1 MNNNDKDI
9 KEMFEN
15 IDKYEI
21 KTSSKQIINSF
32 NASVNENKK
41 KPFLAPLFIS
51 FASLGIISAIVIP
64 VVITI
69 NNSNNII
76 DNQDIFNPTKNKYLE
91 NQLLTFN
98 AFKNGNNSSLMYR
111 RSNITLEGFNKVVN
125 EYELVHQGVKQLFE
139 INKYKS
145 VTVDAD
151 FEYLENHYSFESRLL
166 NENNEIISRL
176 YFNDINN
183 ENDNKYSMK
192 ALYYYSNNYYNAEIF
207 VKNHT
212 DKNKTEEEVTTL
224 LTNVDNSIDQKC
236 YLIEKEQEY
245 KGIKSENSYSLK
257 SYESYE
263 HYMSDDDNFVSSVE
277 YENKD
282 TKMSVNIEKD
292 NNEIEFENIIKKSNN
307 VYQFDVDDFEMDDI
321 SISDI
326 TITLTY
332 NDDSSRTYSYSE
344 YQITKN

>member
-111 RSNITLEGFNKVVN
+111 RSNITLDGFNKVVN

-139 INKYKS
+139 INNGARNGFFLFSLNDELKLFIIC
-145 VTVDAD
+145 
-151 FEYLENHYSFESRLL
+151 FEDVLISYLSMFSNISLMSLSLL
-166 NENNEIISRL
+166 FIFYL
-176 YFNDINN
+176 
-183 ENDNKYSMK
+183 
-192 ALYYYSNNYYNAEIF
+192 LSNF
-207 VKNHT
+207 
-212 DKNKTEEEVTTL
+212 L
-224 LTNVDNSIDQKC
+224 
-236 YLIEKEQEY
+236 
-245 KGIKSENSYSLK
+245 
-257 SYESYE
+257 
-263 HYMSDDDNFVSSVE
+263 
-277 YENKD
+277 
-282 TKMSVNIEKD
+282 
-292 NNEIEFENIIKKSNN
+292 
-307 VYQFDVDDFEMDDI
+307 
-321 SISDI
+321 
-326 TITLTY
+326 
-332 NDDSSRTYSYSE
+332 
-344 YQITKN
+344 

>member
-51 FASLGIISAIVIP
+51 FASLGLISAIVIP

-111 RSNITLEGFNKVVN
+111 RSNITLDGFNKVVN

-145 VTVDAD
+145 VTVDND
-151 FEYLENHYSFESRLL
+151 FEYLGNRYSFESRLL

-212 DKNKTEEEVTTL
+212 DKNKSEEEVTTL
-224 LTNVDNSIDQKC
+224 LTNVDKSIDQKC
-236 YLIEKEQEY
+236 YLIEKEQY
-245 KGIKSENSYSLK
+245 I
-257 SYESYE
+257 
-263 HYMSDDDNFVSSVE
+263 SDDDNFISSVE

-307 VYQFDVDDFEMDDI
+307 VYQFDLDDFEMDDV

-332 NDDSSRTYSYSE
+332 NDDSSRTYTYSE
-344 YQITKN
+344 YQITKK